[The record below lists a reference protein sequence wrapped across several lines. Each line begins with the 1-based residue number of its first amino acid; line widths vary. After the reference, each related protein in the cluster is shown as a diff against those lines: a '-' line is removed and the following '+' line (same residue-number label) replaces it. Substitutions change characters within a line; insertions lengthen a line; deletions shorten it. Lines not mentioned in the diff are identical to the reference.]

1 MCSCLFTAFLCSRD
15 IIFELRGG
23 NFSMANQPKKYK
35 KFVATAATATL
46 VASAIVPVASAAGFT
61 DVENNTH
68 KDAINALSD
77 AGIINGYADGTFK
90 PNQTINRGQV
100 VKLLGRWLETEGFE
114 APSDWETSQRFKDLP
129 LTAEKELVKY
139 AALAKDAG
147 VFAGSNGNLNYTQSM
162 QRQQMAV
169 VLVRAINEIYDLDL
183 VAEYKEAGFKSE
195 ISDLGA
201 AFSAEQRE
209 AITALE
215 YAELTNAANLP
226 GKAFKP
232 ADSITRGQF
241 ASFLY
246 RTINLEIDEVVDATV
261 KAINNTTVEVTFD
274 EEVGNIK
281 DLDFKIEGL
290 EVKNAAVK
298 QSNKKVVVLTTA
310 AQEVGKEY
318 TVTLNGE
325 EIGKFKG
332 VEAVIPTAIDIVDK
346 SQQEVVG
353 NQVTVKAKV
362 TVAEGQS
369 KEGIPVTFNIINNY
383 GDNSTG
389 TLNQPIIAE
398 ATTNADGVATYTY
411 TRYAQT
417 SQQIA
422 SSDEVQAYSTGKAS
436 VRSFAKVYWASIKPL
451 TITELTTGNSVNN
464 GAKKQY
470 KIKAALYHT
479 EGYTAAFTENGQVY
493 PAGNYVNIAFKENI
507 DVAPDKAVK
516 TVDVIDA
523 NGKNLGY
530 PGQFTTSLG
539 DQSQGIKVVKV
550 QLDRNGEAIVTL
562 TGSNAEV
569 TPIAFVDNKENPQ
582 NATGN
587 RGRFNPTELFTEAP
601 KLTFGKIQ
609 NLQLTLDSIGTE
621 YSAAY
626 IGSLNTSGS
635 TYTYTNAA
643 GDVLIRDA
651 AGNLTT
657 IAANATL
664 PTGAVVIS
672 QSNPLR
678 TGEVVPAGFTLKTV
692 NFTAGVPGFDTH
704 FTTTKSV
711 HTYYNIA
718 NGKSASTQLADALVN
733 TGGRDYK
740 AVLKDEKGTLA
751 PTGTQVRVSVEIG
764 SALRTNGGAVY
775 LVDKNSNSIHKLSA
789 DASVVDQKVVVNL
802 ATDAKGEV
810 AFTLIGAKDAYATP
824 TVFSETGDKAGLDK
838 NDLQQKG
845 GVAYF
850 GDAVV
855 KSATLTVDG
864 KDAQTV
870 SVGDLAA
877 FTYQTV
883 DQNNKAYHTYN
894 QALRVTFQFTS
905 TFAGAEVYGADA
917 VDADGKLKVGAKPI
931 GYVNMGSSNTGS
943 LTVDAVNGK
952 ATVYVKATRGT
963 TVTALA
969 SANIPSLPQNLTA
982 SAVFNLT
989 NNEGIQPGVPV
1000 TGKVIAT
1007 DLVNNRLLLLLND
1020 GVTVRDVDYSGT
1032 NTKFYEGGSLVDT
1045 SETTF
1050 ENNPTV
1056 KLLGKEVTFT
1066 LAKDSTPTTVKN
1078 SGVTSAIQFKDGAKI
1093 HLTNPNATYDFASAY
1108 TNATPSV
1115 PTQGLVGSSTNKVDI
1130 YINADNVTVKNAD
1143 VFGTLTVG
1151 GQGSSTDYQN
1161 QKTVRKFTADNVK
1174 LNGNAYVHTD
1184 AKETFNLINGSVF
1197 DRVFLEKA
1205 ERVNVVA
1212 STIKELILKANGAEV
1227 TGNGTGTI
1235 NFITTVGSVI
1245 APSIGSN
1252 VLTAQPVI
1260 TPETLSS
1267 VVTTTNDTI
1276 TLTFATGS
1284 NLTNTDIS
1292 VTDGTTAASSITTTG
1307 DVATVTFA
1315 APVAGKTLY
1324 VAVTKNGVTKE
1335 YSVVVTPTI
1344 GGQGTIT
1351 RKY

>member
-1 MCSCLFTAFLCSRD
+1 
-15 IIFELRGG
+15 
-23 NFSMANQPKKYK
+23 MANQPKKYK

-46 VASAIVPVASAAGFT
+46 VASAIVPVASAAGFS

-114 APSDWETSQRFKDLP
+114 VPSDWETSQRFKDLP

-183 VAEYKEAGFKSE
+183 IAEYKEAGFKSE

-215 YAELTNAANLP
+215 YAELTDAAKQAN
-226 GKAFKP
+226 KAFNP
-232 ADSITRGQF
+232 ANTITRGQF
-241 ASFLY
+241 ASFLH
-246 RTINLEIDEVVDATV
+246 RTINLEIVENVDATV

-587 RGRFNPTELFTEAP
+587 RGRFNPTELFAEAP

-651 AGNLTT
+651 AGNLTS
-657 IAANATL
+657 IAANAAV
-664 PTGAVVIS
+664 PTGAVVIN

-692 NFTAGVPGFDTH
+692 NFTAGVPAFDTE

-711 HTYYNIA
+711 HTYYNTP
-718 NGKSASTQLADALVN
+718 NGKSASTKLADALVN

-764 SALRTNGGAVY
+764 SALRTNGGYVY
-775 LVDKNSNSIHKLSA
+775 LVDKNSNSIHRLST

-802 ATDAKGEV
+802 ATDSKGEV

-824 TVFSETGDKAGLDK
+824 TVFTETGDKAGLDK

-883 DQNNKAYHTYN
+883 DQNNKYYNTYN

-905 TFAGAEVYGADA
+905 TFAGAEIYGVDA
-917 VDADGKLKVGAKPI
+917 VDADGKLKAGAKPI

-1032 NTKFYEGGSLVDT
+1032 NTQFYQGGSLVNI
-1045 SETTF
+1045 SEQTF
-1050 ENNPTV
+1050 EANPATN
-1056 KLLGKEVTFT
+1056 LLGKEVTFT

-1078 SGVTSAIQFKDGAKI
+1078 STITSQIQFKAGAKI
-1093 HLTNPNATYDFASAY
+1093 HLTNPNTTYDFY
-1108 TNATPSV
+1108 NQV
-1115 PTQGLVGSSTNKVDI
+1115 VGSATTPVEV
-1130 YINADNVTVKNAD
+1130 YINADNITLKDAD
-1143 VFGTLTVG
+1143 ITGNITVG
-1151 GQGSSTDYQN
+1151 GQGTNSSYQD
-1161 QKTVRKFTADNVK
+1161 QKTVTQFTADKVK
-1174 LNGNAYVHTD
+1174 LNGNAYVFTN
-1184 AKETFNLINGSVF
+1184 AKNTFNLVNGSAF
-1197 DRVFLEKA
+1197 DRVILEKD
-1205 ERVNVVA
+1205 EKVSVKTA
-1212 STIKELILKANGAEV
+1212 STIKELILKANGALV
-1227 TGNGTGTI
+1227 DGDGTGTI
-1235 NFITTVGSVI
+1235 NFITTVGSVV
-1245 APSIGSN
+1245 APSIASN

-1260 TPETLSS
+1260 STETLSK
-1267 VVTTTNDTI
+1267 VETTSGDTV

-1307 DVATVTFA
+1307 DVATVKLA
-1315 APVAGKTLY
+1315 SPVAGKTLY

-1335 YSVVVTPTI
+1335 YSVVVNPTI

>member
-114 APSDWETSQRFKDLP
+114 IPSDWETSQRFKDLP

-183 VAEYKEAGFKSE
+183 IAEYKEAGFKSE

-246 RTINLEIDEVVDATV
+246 RTINLEIDEVADATV

-332 VEAVIPTAIDIVDK
+332 VEAVIPTAIDIVEK

-422 SSDEVQAYSTGKAS
+422 SSDEVQAYATGKAS

-587 RGRFNPTELFTEAP
+587 RGRFNPTELFAEAP

-626 IGSLNTSGS
+626 QASLNTTGS

-651 AGNLTT
+651 AGNLTS
-657 IAANATL
+657 IAANAAV
-664 PTGAVVIS
+664 PTGAVVIN

-692 NFTAGVPGFDTH
+692 NFTAGVPAFDSL
-704 FTTTKSV
+704 FSSTKSV

-764 SALRTNGGAVY
+764 SALRTNGGYVY
-775 LVDKNSNSIHKLSA
+775 LVDKNSNSIHRLST

-802 ATDAKGEV
+802 ATDSKGEV

-824 TVFSETGDKAGLDK
+824 TVFTETGDKAGLDK

-883 DQNNKAYHTYN
+883 DQNNKHYNTYN

-905 TFAGAEVYGADA
+905 TFAGAEIYGADA
-917 VDADGKLKVGAKPI
+917 VDADGKLKAGAKPI

-1032 NTKFYEGGSLVDT
+1032 NTQFYLGGSLQPV
-1045 SETTF
+1045 SEQTF
-1050 ENNPTV
+1050 EGDPFGTADAAK

-1066 LAKDSTPTTVKN
+1066 LAKDSTPTSVKN
-1078 SGVTSAIQFKDGAKI
+1078 SGVNSSIDFKNGAKI
-1093 HLTNPNATYDFASAY
+1093 HLTNPNATYDFA
-1108 TNATPSV
+1108 TN
-1115 PTQGLVGSSTNKVDI
+1115 VGNVVGVVGDNTTNPAKKVDI
-1130 YINADNVTVKNAD
+1130 YVNADNITIKNAN
-1143 VFGTLTVG
+1143 VTGSITVG
-1151 GQGSSTDYQN
+1151 GQGSSSDYQN
-1161 QKTVRKFTADNVK
+1161 QKTVNTFTADNVT
-1174 LNGNAYVHTD
+1174 LNGNAYVHT
-1184 AKETFNLINGSVF
+1184 ASKRTFNLTNGSIF
-1197 DRVFLEKA
+1197 DRVILENA
-1205 ERVNVVA
+1205 EKVNLSG
-1212 STIKELILKANGAEV
+1212 STIKELVLKSNNSEIA
-1227 TGNGTGTI
+1227 GTGTI
-1235 NFITTVGSVI
+1235 NVITTTGTVV
-1245 APSIGSN
+1245 APAIPSG
-1252 VLTAQPVI
+1252 VTAPVI
-1260 TPETLSS
+1260 TSETLAS
-1267 VVTTTNDTI
+1267 VVTTSGDTI
-1276 TLTFATGS
+1276 TLTFAAGS
-1284 NLTNTDIS
+1284 NLVQQDIS

-1324 VAVTKNGVTKE
+1324 VAVTKHGVTKE
-1335 YSVVVTPTI
+1335 YSLVVNPTI
-1344 GGQGTIT
+1344 GGLSTIT

>member
-114 APSDWETSQRFKDLP
+114 VPSDWETSQRFKDLP

-183 VAEYKEAGFKSE
+183 IAEYKKAGFKSE

-332 VEAVIPTAIDIVDK
+332 VEAVIPTAIDIVEK

-422 SSDEVQAYSTGKAS
+422 SSDEVQAYATGKAS

-587 RGRFNPTELFTEAP
+587 RGRFNPTELFAEAP

-643 GDVLIRDA
+643 GNVLIRDA
-651 AGNLTT
+651 AGNLTWIQSAT
-657 IAANATL
+657 ATL
-664 PTGAVVIS
+664 PTGAVIIN
-672 QSNPLR
+672 QNNPLR
-678 TGEVVPAGFTLKTV
+678 TGEVVPAGFSLKTV
-692 NFTAGVPGFDTH
+692 NFTAGVPAFDSL
-704 FTTTKSV
+704 FSTTKSV
-711 HTYYNIA
+711 HTYYNIP
-718 NGKSASTQLADALVN
+718 NGKSASAQLADALVN

-740 AVLKDEKGTLA
+740 AVLKDEKGNLA

-764 SALRTNGGAVY
+764 SALRTNGGYVY
-775 LVDKNSNSIHKLSA
+775 LVDKNSNSIHRLST

-802 ATDAKGEV
+802 ATDSKGEV

-824 TVFSETGDKAGLDK
+824 TVFTETGDKPGLDK

-883 DQNNKAYHTYN
+883 DQNNKHYNTYN
-894 QALRVTFQFTS
+894 QPLRVTFQFTS

-917 VDADGKLKVGAKPI
+917 VDADGKLKAGAKPI

-952 ATVYVKATRGT
+952 ATLYVKATRGT

-982 SAVFNLT
+982 SAVFNLS
-989 NNEGIQPGVPV
+989 NNEGVQPGVPV

-1032 NTKFYEGGSLVDT
+1032 NTQFYQGGSLVNI
-1045 SETTF
+1045 SEQTF
-1050 ENNPTV
+1050 EANPATN
-1056 KLLGKEVTFT
+1056 LLGKEVTFT

-1078 SGVTSAIQFKDGAKI
+1078 STIESQIQFKAGAKI
-1093 HLTNPNATYDFASAY
+1093 HLTNPNTTYDFYNKAVGSA
-1108 TNATPSV
+1108 ATPV
-1115 PTQGLVGSSTNKVDI
+1115 EV
-1130 YINADNVTVKNAD
+1130 YINADNITLKDAD
-1143 VFGTLTVG
+1143 ITGNVTVG
-1151 GQGSSTDYQN
+1151 GQGTNSSYQD
-1161 QKTVRKFTADNVK
+1161 QKTVSQFTANNVK
-1174 LNGNAYVHTD
+1174 LNGNAFVFTN
-1184 AKETFNLINGSVF
+1184 AKLFNLVNGSIF
-1197 DRVFLEKA
+1197 DRVILEKD
-1205 ERVNVVA
+1205 EKVTIKTS
-1212 STIKELILKANGAEV
+1212 STIKELILKANGALVE
-1227 TGNGTGTI
+1227 GDGTGTI
-1235 NFITTVGSVI
+1235 NFITTVGNVT
-1245 APSIGSN
+1245 APSLGN
-1252 VLTAQPVI
+1252 AVTAGTVI
-1260 TPETLSS
+1260 SPETLSS
-1267 VVTTTNDTI
+1267 VVTTTNDTV
-1276 TLTFATGS
+1276 TLTFAAGS
-1284 NLTNTDIS
+1284 NLVAGDIQ
-1292 VTDGTTAASSITTTG
+1292 VLDGSTTGTVTTTG
-1307 DVATVTFA
+1307 DVATVQFA
-1315 APVAGKTLY
+1315 APVAGKTLT
-1324 VAVTKNGVTKE
+1324 VKVTKNGVVKE
-1335 YSVVVTPTI
+1335 YTI
-1344 GGQGTIT
+1344 GVSATIGAQGNVS

>member
-1 MCSCLFTAFLCSRD
+1 
-15 IIFELRGG
+15 
-23 NFSMANQPKKYK
+23 MANQPKKYK

-114 APSDWETSQRFKDLP
+114 IPSDWETSQRFKDLP

-183 VAEYKEAGFKSE
+183 IAEYKEAGFKSE

-246 RTINLEIDEVVDATV
+246 RTINLEIDEIVDATV

-332 VEAVIPTAIDIVDK
+332 VEAVIPTAIDIVEK

-451 TITELTTGNSVNN
+451 SITELTTGNSVNN

-587 RGRFNPTELFTEAP
+587 RGRFNPTELFAEAP

-651 AGNLTT
+651 AGNLTS
-657 IAANATL
+657 IAANASV
-664 PTGAVVIS
+664 PTGAVVIN

-692 NFTAGVPGFDTH
+692 NFTAGVPAFDSL
-704 FTTTKSV
+704 FSSTKSV

-718 NGKSASTQLADALVN
+718 NGKSASTQLADVLVN

-764 SALRTNGGAVY
+764 SALRTNGGYVY
-775 LVDKNSNSIHKLSA
+775 LVDKNSNSIHRLST

-802 ATDAKGEV
+802 ATDSKGEV

-824 TVFSETGDKAGLDK
+824 TVFTETGDKAGLDK

-883 DQNNKAYHTYN
+883 DQNNKHYNTYN

-905 TFAGAEVYGADA
+905 TFAGAEIYGADA
-917 VDADGKLKVGAKPI
+917 VDADGKLKAGAKPI

-982 SAVFNLT
+982 SAVFNLS
-989 NNEGIQPGVPV
+989 NNEGVQPGVPV

-1020 GVTVRDVDYSGT
+1020 GVTVRDVDYSGA
-1032 NTKFYEGGSLVDT
+1032 NTQYYVSGSQNAI

-1050 ENNPTV
+1050 ENDTKNGLNTV
-1056 KLLGKEVTFT
+1056 NNLLGKEVTFT

-1078 SGVTSAIQFKDGAKI
+1078 SGVVSNIEFKAGAKI
-1093 HLTNPNATYDFASAY
+1093 HLTNPNATYDFFNPAKPTVAG
-1108 TNATPSV
+1108 ATTSD
-1115 PTQGLVGSSTNKVDI
+1115 VGATGTPVEI
-1130 YINADNVTVKNAD
+1130 YINGDSITLKNAN
-1143 VFGTLTVG
+1143 VFGNITVG
-1151 GQGSSTDYQN
+1151 GQGTNSTYQD

-1174 LNGNAYVHTD
+1174 LNGNAYVYTD
-1184 AKETFNLINGSVF
+1184 AKETFNLLNGSVF

-1205 ERVNVVA
+1205 ERVNVIS
-1212 STIKELILKANGAEV
+1212 STIKELILKANNAEI

-1235 NFITTVGSVI
+1235 NFITTANSVF
-1245 APSIGSN
+1245 APAIGAN
-1252 VLTAQPVI
+1252 VLTALPVI

-1276 TLTFATGS
+1276 TLTFAAGS

-1292 VTDGTTAASSITTTG
+1292 VTDGTTAASSITSTG

-1315 APVAGKTLY
+1315 SPVAGKTLY

-1335 YSVVVTPTI
+1335 YSVVVNPTI

>member
-1 MCSCLFTAFLCSRD
+1 
-15 IIFELRGG
+15 
-23 NFSMANQPKKYK
+23 MANQPKKYK

-114 APSDWETSQRFKDLP
+114 IPSDWETSQRFKDLP

-183 VAEYKEAGFKSE
+183 IAEYKEAGFKSE

-246 RTINLEIDEVVDATV
+246 RTINLDIAVDVDATV

-332 VEAVIPTAIDIVDK
+332 VEAVIPTAIDIVEK

-493 PAGNYVNIAFKENI
+493 PAGNYVNIAYKENI

-523 NGKNLGY
+523 YGKNLGY
-530 PGQFTTSLG
+530 PAQFTTSLG
-539 DQSQGIKVVKV
+539 DQNQGIKVVKIPV
-550 QLDRNGEAIVTL
+550 DKNGEAIVTL
-562 TGSNAEV
+562 TGSNAEL
-569 TPIAFVDNKENPQ
+569 TPIVFVDNKENPQ

-587 RGRFNPTELFTEAP
+587 RGRFNPTELFAEAP

-621 YSAAY
+621 YAAAY
-626 IGSLNTSGS
+626 IGSLNSNVS
-635 TYTYTNAA
+635 TYTYENAA
-643 GDVLIRDA
+643 GDKLYRDGAGHLAILANNA
-651 AGNLTT
+651 ALP
-657 IAANATL
+657 ANATL
-664 PTGAVVIS
+664 IN
-672 QSNPLR
+672 QNNPLR
-678 TGEVVPAGFTLKTV
+678 AGEIVPAGFTQKFV
-692 NFTAGVPGFDTH
+692 NTNVTVPGFNSL
-704 FTTTKSV
+704 FSATKSV

-718 NGKSASTQLADALVN
+718 NGDSASKQLADALFN
-733 TGGRDYK
+733 AGGRDYK
-740 AVLKDEKGTLA
+740 AVLKDEKGNLA

-764 SALRTNGGAVY
+764 SGVKTNSGPVY
-775 LVDKNSNSIHKLSA
+775 LVDKNSNSIHRLTENAYNVNA
-789 DASVVDQKVVVNL
+789 DKVVVNL
-802 ATDAKGEV
+802 ATNAKGEV

-824 TVFSETGDKAGLDK
+824 TVFTETGDKAGLDK
-838 NDLQQKG
+838 NDLQQVG
-845 GVAYF
+845 GIAYF
-850 GDAVV
+850 GDAIV

-864 KDAQTV
+864 KDEKTV

-883 DQNNKAYHTYN
+883 DQNNKPYNTYN
-894 QALRVTFQFTS
+894 QSNLRVTFQFTS
-905 TFAGAEVYGADA
+905 TFAGAEVYAAKD
-917 VDADGKLKVGAKPI
+917 VVNGKLVAGAKPI
-931 GYVNMGSSNTGS
+931 GYVNMGSANTS
-943 LTVDAVNGK
+943 PFPVDAVDGK

-963 TVTALA
+963 TVTATA
-969 SANIPSLPQNLTA
+969 SANTPSLPQNLTA
-982 SAVFNLT
+982 SAVFNLS
-989 NNEGIQPGVPV
+989 NNEGVQPGVPV

-1007 DLVNNRLLLLLND
+1007 DLENNRLLLLLND
-1020 GVTVRDVDYSGT
+1020 GVTVRDVDYSGA
-1032 NTKFYEGGSLVDT
+1032 NTQFYKGGSLVNI
-1045 SETTF
+1045 SEQTF
-1050 ENNPTV
+1050 ESNNGAD
-1056 KLLGKEVTFT
+1056 LLGKEVTFT

-1078 SGVTSAIQFKDGAKI
+1078 SDISSSIKFKDGAKI
-1093 HLTNPNATYDFASAY
+1093 HLTNPNATYDFQNLT
-1108 TNATPSV
+1108 TNSVGNAEDNTTTP
-1115 PTQGLVGSSTNKVDI
+1115 PTKANKVDI
-1130 YINADNVTVKNAD
+1130 YVNADNVTIKNAN
-1143 VFGTLTVG
+1143 VFGNITVG
-1151 GQGSSTDYQN
+1151 GQGSSSDYQD
-1161 QKTVRKFTADNVK
+1161 QKTVRKFTADNVT
-1174 LNGNAYVHTD
+1174 LNGNAYVHTN
-1184 AKETFNLINGSVF
+1184 AKETFNLVNGSVF
-1197 DRVFLEKA
+1197 ERVILEKDEKVELKNA
-1205 ERVNVVA
+1205 SKIGELVVKTSA
-1212 STIKELILKANGAEV
+1212 SIVAGD
-1227 TGNGTGTI
+1227 GTGTI
-1235 NFITTVGSVI
+1235 NFIATVGS
-1245 APSIGSN
+1245 ANLPSIVTNALSN
-1252 VLTAQPVI
+1252 TPVTA
-1260 TPETLSS
+1260 ETLTS
-1267 VVTTTNDTI
+1267 VVTTSGDTV

-1284 NLTNTDIS
+1284 NLIANDIS
-1292 VTDGTTAASSITTTG
+1292 VTDGTTTG
-1307 DVATVTFA
+1307 RGTVNVTSADAATVTFTS
-1315 APVAGKTLY
+1315 PVASKTLY
-1324 VAVTKNGVTKE
+1324 VALTKNGVTKE
-1335 YSVVVTPTI
+1335 YSVVVNPTI
-1344 GGQGTIT
+1344 GGSGTIT

>member
-1 MCSCLFTAFLCSRD
+1 
-15 IIFELRGG
+15 
-23 NFSMANQPKKYK
+23 MANQPKKYK

-61 DVENNTH
+61 DVAENTH
-68 KDAINALSD
+68 KDAINALAE

-100 VKLLGRWLETEGFE
+100 VKLLGRWLETEGLE
-114 APSDWETSQRFKDLP
+114 VPADWDTKQRFNDLP

-147 VFAGSNGNLNYTQSM
+147 VFAGSNGNLNFTQSM

-169 VLVRAINEIYDLDL
+169 VLVRAINEIYGADL
-183 VAEYKEAGFKSE
+183 VADYKEAGFKSE
-195 ISDLGA
+195 IADLDK

-215 YAELTNAANLP
+215 YAELTNAATLP
-226 GKAFKP
+226 GKAFNP
-232 ADSITRGQF
+232 ANSITRGQF

-246 RTINLEIDEVVDATV
+246 RTINLEIAEVVDASV

-298 QSNKKVVVLTTA
+298 QTNKKVVVLTTA

-318 TVTLNGE
+318 TVTLNDE

-451 TITELTTGNSVNN
+451 SITELTTGNSVNN

-516 TVDVIDA
+516 TVDVIDG

-609 NLQLTLDSIGTE
+609 NLQLTLDSVGTE
-621 YSAAY
+621 YAAAY
-626 IGSLNTSGS
+626 LGSLNTNGS

-651 AGNLTT
+651 AGNLTS

-672 QSNPLR
+672 ERNPLR
-678 TGEVVPAGFTLKTV
+678 AGEVVPGGFTLKTV
-692 NFTAGVPGFDTH
+692 NFTAGVPAFDNN
-704 FTTTKSV
+704 FTATKSV

-718 NGKSASTQLADALVN
+718 NGKSASAQLADVLVN

-751 PTGTQVRVSVEIG
+751 PTGTQVRVSVEVG

-775 LVDKNSNSIHKLSA
+775 LVDKNSNSIHRLTT
-789 DASVVDQKVVVNL
+789 DASKSDSYVVNL

-850 GDAVV
+850 GDAAV

-883 DQNNKAYHTYN
+883 DQNNKHYNTYN

-917 VDADGKLKVGAKPI
+917 VDADGKLKVGATPI
-931 GYVNMGSSNTGS
+931 GYVNMGSANTGS

-969 SANIPSLPQNLTA
+969 SANIASLPQNLTA

-989 NNEGIQPGVPV
+989 NNEGVQPGVPV

-1007 DLVNNRLLLLLND
+1007 DLVNNRLVLLLND

-1032 NTKFYEGGSLVDT
+1032 NTQFFQGGSLVNI
-1045 SETTF
+1045 SEQTF
-1050 ENNPTV
+1050 EATPATN
-1056 KLLGKEVTFT
+1056 LLGKEVTFT

-1078 SGVTSAIQFKDGAKI
+1078 SGVASAIQFKAGAKI
-1093 HLTNPNATYDFASAY
+1093 HFTNPNATYDFYNQVVGS
-1108 TNATPSV
+1108 TATPV
-1115 PTQGLVGSSTNKVDI
+1115 EV
-1130 YINADNVTVKNAD
+1130 YINADNITLTNAEIT
-1143 VFGTLTVG
+1143 GNITVG
-1151 GQGSSTDYQN
+1151 GQGTNSSYQD
-1161 QKTVRKFTADNVK
+1161 QKTVTQFTANNVK
-1174 LNGNAYVHTD
+1174 LNGTAYVYTN
-1184 AKETFNLINGSVF
+1184 AKNTFNLTGGSAF
-1197 DRVFLEKA
+1197 ERVILEKD
-1205 ERVNVVA
+1205 EKVSVIA
-1212 STIKELILKANGAEV
+1212 SSIKELILKANGAIV
-1227 TGNGTGTI
+1227 AGNGTGTI
-1235 NFITTVGSVI
+1235 DFITTVGSVI
-1245 APSIGSN
+1245 APSIPANALVAAPIIS
-1252 VLTAQPVI
+1252 T
-1260 TPETLSS
+1260 ETLSS
-1267 VVTTTNDTI
+1267 VVTTSGDTV

-1284 NLTNTDIS
+1284 NLVNNNIS
-1292 VTDGTTAASSITTTG
+1292 VTDGTTTGQGTVTTSG
-1307 DVATVTFA
+1307 DVATVTFTS
-1315 APVAGKTLY
+1315 PVAGKTLY

-1335 YSVVVTPTI
+1335 YSVVVNGTI
-1344 GGQGTIT
+1344 GSLGTIT

>member
-1 MCSCLFTAFLCSRD
+1 
-15 IIFELRGG
+15 
-23 NFSMANQPKKYK
+23 MANQPKKYK

-68 KDAINALSD
+68 KDAINALAD
-77 AGIINGYADGTFK
+77 ASIVSGYADGTFK

-100 VKLLGRWLETEGFE
+100 VKLLGRWLKTEGFE
-114 APSDWETSQRFKDLP
+114 IPSDWETNQRFKDLP
-129 LTAEKELVKY
+129 LTAEKELVQY
-139 AALAKDAG
+139 AALVKDAG

-183 VAEYKEAGFKSE
+183 VAEYKADGFKSE

-246 RTINLEIDEVVDATV
+246 RTINLDIEVVVDATV

-493 PAGNYVNIAFKENI
+493 PAGNYVNIAYKENI

-523 NGKNLGY
+523 YGKNLGY
-530 PGQFTTSLG
+530 PAQFTTSLG
-539 DQSQGIKVVKV
+539 DQNQGIKVVKV
-550 QLDRNGEAIVTL
+550 AVDKNGEAIVTL
-562 TGSNAEV
+562 TGSNAEL

-587 RGRFNPTELFTEAP
+587 RGRFNPTELFAEAP

-621 YSAAY
+621 YAAAY
-626 IGSLNTSGS
+626 IGSLNSNVS
-635 TYTYTNAA
+635 TYTYENTA
-643 GDVLIRDA
+643 GDKLYRDG
-651 AGNLTT
+651 AGNLA
-657 IAANATL
+657 ILANNAALPVNATL
-664 PTGAVVIS
+664 INQNS
-672 QSNPLR
+672 PLR
-678 TGEVVPAGFTLKTV
+678 AGEIVPAGFTQKFV
-692 NFTAGVPGFDTH
+692 NTNVTVPGFNGL
-704 FTTTKSV
+704 FSATKSV

-718 NGKSASTQLADALVN
+718 NGDSASKQLADALFN
-733 TGGRDYK
+733 AGGRDYK
-740 AVLKDEKGTLA
+740 AVLKDEKGNLA

-764 SALRTNGGAVY
+764 SGVKTNSGPVY
-775 LVDKNSNSIHKLSA
+775 LVDKNSNSIHRLTENAYNA
-789 DASVVDQKVVVNL
+789 DKVVANL

-824 TVFSETGDKAGLDK
+824 TVFTETGDKAGLDK
-838 NDLQQKG
+838 NDLQQVG
-845 GVAYF
+845 GIAYF
-850 GDAVV
+850 GDAIV

-883 DQNNKAYHTYN
+883 DQNNKPYNTYN
-894 QALRVTFQFTS
+894 QSNLRVTFQFTS
-905 TFAGAEVYGADA
+905 TFAGAEVYAAKD
-917 VDADGKLKVGAKPI
+917 VVNGKLVAGATPI
-931 GYVNMGSSNTGS
+931 GYVNMGSANTS
-943 LTVDAVNGK
+943 PFPVDAVNGK

-963 TVTALA
+963 TVTATA
-969 SANIPSLPQNLTA
+969 SANTPSLPQNLTA

-989 NNEGIQPGVPV
+989 NNEGVQPGVPV

-1007 DLVNNRLLLLLND
+1007 DLENNRLLLLLND
-1020 GVTVRDVDYSGT
+1020 GVTVRDVDYSGA
-1032 NTKFYEGGSLVDT
+1032 NTKFYESGSLVDI

-1050 ENNPTV
+1050 ESNPTV

-1078 SGVTSAIQFKDGAKI
+1078 SGVSSAIQFKDGAKI
-1093 HLTNPNATYDFASAY
+1093 HLTNPNTTYDFASAY

-1197 DRVFLEKA
+1197 ERVFLEKA
-1205 ERVNVVA
+1205 ERVNILS
-1212 STIKELILKANGAEV
+1212 STIKELILKANNAEI

-1235 NFITTVGSVI
+1235 NFITTAANVI
-1245 APSIGSN
+1245 APAIGSN
-1252 VLTAQPVI
+1252 VLTALPVI

-1335 YSVVVTPTI
+1335 YSVVVNPTI

>member
-1 MCSCLFTAFLCSRD
+1 
-15 IIFELRGG
+15 
-23 NFSMANQPKKYK
+23 MANQPKKYK

-114 APSDWETSQRFKDLP
+114 VPSDWETSQRFKDLP

-332 VEAVIPTAIDIVDK
+332 VEAVIPTAIDIVEK

-451 TITELTTGNSVNN
+451 TITEVTTGNSVNN

-507 DVAPDKAVK
+507 DVTPDKAVK
-516 TVDVIDA
+516 TVDVIDG
-523 NGKNLGY
+523 NGRNLGY

-539 DQSQGIKVVKV
+539 DQNQGIKVVKV
-550 QLDRNGEAIVTL
+550 AVDKNGEALVTL
-562 TGSNAEV
+562 TGNNAEV
-569 TPIAFVDNKENPQ
+569 TPIVFVDNKENPQ

-587 RGRFNPTELFTEAP
+587 RGRFNPTELFAEAP

-621 YSAAY
+621 YAAAFAAAGTSSA
-626 IGSLNTSGS
+626 
-635 TYTYTNAA
+635 YTYENATTNSI
-643 GDVLIRDA
+643 LIRDS
-651 AGNLTT
+651 AGNITWIT
-657 IAANATL
+657 KGSAL
-664 PTGAVVIS
+664 PAGASYIS
-672 QSNPLR
+672 QNNPLR
-678 TGEVVPAGFTLKTV
+678 TGETVLPAGFRIVYGAVGNPTGSFPT
-692 NFTAGVPGFDTH
+692 FSA
-704 FTTTKSV
+704 TKSV

-718 NGKSASTQLADALVN
+718 NGKSASAQLADALVN

-740 AVLKDEKGTLA
+740 AVLKDEKGNLA
-751 PTGTQVRVSVEIG
+751 PTGTQVRVSVEVG
-764 SALRTNGGAVY
+764 SGLRANAGSVY
-775 LVDKNSNSIHKLSA
+775 LVDKNANAIHRLTD
-789 DASVVDQKVVVNL
+789 DASKTEKYLVNL
-802 ATDAKGEV
+802 ATDSKGEV

-838 NDLQQKG
+838 NDLQQAG
-845 GVAYF
+845 GIAYF
-850 GDAVV
+850 GDAIVQ
-855 KSATLTVDG
+855 SAILTVDG
-864 KDAQTV
+864 KDAQSV

-883 DQNNKAYHTYN
+883 DQNKKPYNTYN
-894 QALRVTFQFTS
+894 QANLRVVFQFSS
-905 TFAGAEVYGADA
+905 TFAGAEVYAASSIGT
-917 VDADGKLKVGAKPI
+917 DGKLLPNAQPI
-931 GYVNMGSSNTGS
+931 PGGYINMGSANTGL
-943 LTVDAVNGK
+943 LTVDADLNGR
-952 ATVYVKATRGT
+952 ATLYVKATRGT
-963 TVTALA
+963 TVTATA
-969 SANIPSLPQNLTA
+969 SAANVPSLPQNLTA
-982 SAVFNLT
+982 SAVFSL
-989 NNEGIQPGVPV
+989 NNVEGIEAGKPY

-1007 DLVNNRLLLLLND
+1007 DTVNNRLLLLLND
-1020 GVTVRDVDYSGT
+1020 GVTVKDVAYDSNAQFFNQAGT
-1032 NTKFYEGGSLVDT
+1032 II
-1045 SETTF
+1045 SESTF
-1050 ENNPTV
+1050 EGHNNAVQGSNLVNTEV
-1056 KLLGKEVTFT
+1056 TYTLGK
-1066 LAKDSTPTTVKN
+1066 DSNPTTVKM
-1078 SGVTSAIQFKDGAKI
+1078 GVGAGQSHINFKTGAAIY
-1093 HLTNPNATYDFASAY
+1093 LTNLNTTYNFHGE
-1108 TNATPSV
+1108 TI
-1115 PTQGLVGSSTNKVDI
+1115 GSSTPGSELPVKLVVN
-1130 YINADNVTVKNAD
+1130 NDNVTVQD
-1143 VFGTLTVG
+1143 LVLHGSIDVG
-1151 GQGSSTDYQN
+1151 GGGTDANYQGQIN
-1161 QKTVRKFTADNVK
+1161 VQKFTADRVT
-1174 LNGNAYVHTD
+1174 LNGNAYVHTN
-1184 AKETFNLINGSVF
+1184 AKQTFNLVDSNFSNANVHLFKDERINFAGARSQ
-1197 DRVFLEKA
+1197 
-1205 ERVNVVA
+1205 
-1212 STIKELILKANGAEV
+1212 IGELIAYTSGSELTNNAVLNSDNTVKYPVGATPQIAKVTVTKATVNAPANKV
-1227 TGNGTGTI
+1227 TGLVLPPATI
-1235 NFITTVGSVI
+1235 ENPV
-1245 APSIGSN
+1245 
-1252 VLTAQPVI
+1252 TAAQ
-1260 TPETLSS
+1260 
-1267 VVTTTNDTI
+1267 VTTTSGDTVV
-1276 TLTFATGS
+1276 LTFAA
-1284 NLTNTDIS
+1284 NTDNNIVS
-1292 VTDGTTAASSITTTG
+1292 AATINGTTASVTTTDTAG
-1307 DVATVTFA
+1307 VTTSTFVLSTVPA
-1315 APVAGKTLY
+1315 ANSIITLVVDGRKFEAKY
-1324 VAVTKNGVTKE
+1324 YGNGVGNLTF
-1335 YSVVVTPTI
+1335 
-1344 GGQGTIT
+1344 T

>member
-114 APSDWETSQRFKDLP
+114 IPSDWETSQRFKDLP

-183 VAEYKEAGFKSE
+183 IAEYKKAGFKSE

-241 ASFLY
+241 ASFLH
-246 RTINLEIDEVVDATV
+246 RTINLDIAVDVDATV

-332 VEAVIPTAIDIVDK
+332 VEAVIPTAIDIVEK

-451 TITELTTGNSVNN
+451 SITELTTGNSVNN

-587 RGRFNPTELFTEAP
+587 RGRFNPTELFAEAP

-651 AGNLTT
+651 AGNLTS
-657 IAANATL
+657 IAANAAV
-664 PTGAVVIS
+664 PTGAVVIN

-692 NFTAGVPGFDTH
+692 NFTAGVPAFDSL
-704 FTTTKSV
+704 FSPTKSV

-718 NGKSASTQLADALVN
+718 NGKSASTQLADVLVN

-764 SALRTNGGAVY
+764 SALRTNGGYVY
-775 LVDKNSNSIHKLSA
+775 LVDKNSNSIHRLST

-802 ATDAKGEV
+802 ATDSKGEV

-824 TVFSETGDKAGLDK
+824 TVFTETGDKPGLDK

-883 DQNNKAYHTYN
+883 DQNNKHYNTYN

-905 TFAGAEVYGADA
+905 TFAGAEIYGADA

-1032 NTKFYEGGSLVDT
+1032 NTQFYQGGSLVNI
-1045 SETTF
+1045 SEQTF
-1050 ENNPTV
+1050 EANPATN
-1056 KLLGKEVTFT
+1056 LLGKEVTFT

-1078 SGVTSAIQFKDGAKI
+1078 STIESQIQFKAGAKI
-1093 HLTNPNATYDFASAY
+1093 HLTNPNTTYDFYNKA
-1108 TNATPSV
+1108 
-1115 PTQGLVGSSTNKVDI
+1115 VGSATTPVEV
-1130 YINADNVTVKNAD
+1130 YINADNITLKDAD
-1143 VFGTLTVG
+1143 ITGNITVG
-1151 GQGSSTDYQN
+1151 GQGTNSSYQD
-1161 QKTVRKFTADNVK
+1161 QKTVTQFTANNVK
-1174 LNGNAYVHTD
+1174 LNGNAYVFTN
-1184 AKETFNLINGSVF
+1184 AKNTFNLVNGSAF
-1197 DRVFLEKA
+1197 DRVILEKD
-1205 ERVNVVA
+1205 EKVSVKTA
-1212 STIKELILKANGAEV
+1212 STIKELILKANGALV
-1227 TGNGTGTI
+1227 DGDGTGTI
-1235 NFITTVGSVI
+1235 NFITTVGSVV
-1245 APSIGSN
+1245 APSIASN

-1260 TPETLSS
+1260 SAETLSK
-1267 VVTTTNDTI
+1267 VETTSGDTV

-1315 APVAGKTLY
+1315 SPVAGKTLY

-1335 YSVVVTPTI
+1335 YSVVVNPTI